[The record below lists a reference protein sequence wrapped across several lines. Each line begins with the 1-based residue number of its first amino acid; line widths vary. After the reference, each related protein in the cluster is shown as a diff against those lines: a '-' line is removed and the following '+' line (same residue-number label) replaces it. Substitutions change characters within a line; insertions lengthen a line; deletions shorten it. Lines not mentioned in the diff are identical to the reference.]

1 MAGTWELIFQIKWPD
16 ILDIFIVAFVIY
28 WILLLIRGT
37 RSVQMLLGL
46 AFVIV
51 AFLIAQRWGLVTIHW
66 ILRNFIDSIIIII
79 IVIFQNDIRRALST
93 MGKNPFFSVSP
104 VSYKPSL
111 LEEVAEASSILAR
124 NRHGAL
130 IVLERVADVKE
141 HVEVG
146 VELDATVTRDL
157 LLSIFNPSSP
167 LHDGAVLI
175 QGGRV
180 SAARCFLP
188 LSQNPRVS
196 RFIGTRHRA
205 ALGLTEETDAVVVVV
220 SEERGSIS
228 LALGGRLT
236 RDLDA
241 GGLRRVLG
249 NLLAPPKKERRWW
262 IS

>member
-1 MAGTWELIFQIKWPD
+1 MPLWKRGAEGGMAGTWELIFQIKWPD

-46 AFVIV
+46 AFVIA

-146 VELDATVTRDL
+146 VELDARVTRDL
-157 LLSIFNPSSP
+157 LLSIFNP
-167 LHDGAVLI
+167 
-175 QGGRV
+175 
-180 SAARCFLP
+180 
-188 LSQNPRVS
+188 
-196 RFIGTRHRA
+196 
-205 ALGLTEETDAVVVVV
+205 
-220 SEERGSIS
+220 
-228 LALGGRLT
+228 
-236 RDLDA
+236 
-241 GGLRRVLG
+241 
-249 NLLAPPKKERRWW
+249 
-262 IS
+262 